1 MAEERT
7 IDAAAPTG
15 AQSIERAFSVLRV
28 VAAHRDKGARL
39 TDIVAAIGVSKPTVR
54 RILAAMMRERAIEQD
69 PVSRLYFLGQEMY
82 VFGTVAADRY
92 GIHKIAVPSLVRL
105 AQISEDT
112 VFLSVP
118 IGGESVCLHCEE
130 GAFPIRSHA
139 LSVGRRHPL
148 GVGAGSLALLSAMPD
163 HEVDR
168 IIATNAK
175 VCADKYA
182 IFTAK
187 LLRELVGRTRQIGY
201 ALIEALVVPGSYGI
215 GVAVPDDRGRPL
227 AALSIAAIASRMT
240 PERRQELV
248 AAMYAERDRLR
259 GAIARA
265 QSLERHEPERRMVK
279 GSARALGAN
288 RAKAVGQGVRRA

>member
-1 MAEERT
+1 MLEERA

-39 TDIVAAIGVSKPTVR
+39 TDIVAATGVSKPTVR
-54 RILAAMMRERAIEQD
+54 RILAAMIRERAIEQD

-105 AQISEDT
+105 AQVSEDT

-118 IGGESVCLHCEE
+118 SGSESVCLHCEE
-130 GAFPIRSHA
+130 GAFPIRCHA

-163 HEVDR
+163 HEVER
-168 IIATNAK
+168 IVAANAK
-175 VCADKYA
+175 ICADKYP
-182 IFTAK
+182 IFTPK
-187 LLRELVGRTRQIGY
+187 LLRDLVERTRKIGY

-215 GVAVPDDRGRPL
+215 GVAVPDNRGQPL

-240 PERRQELV
+240 PARQQELV
-248 AAMYAERDRLR
+248 AAMDTERDRLR
-259 GAIARA
+259 DAIERA
-265 QSLERHEPERRMVK
+265 QMLERHDPERRIGK
-279 GSARALGAN
+279 RSAHGWPAN
-288 RAKAVGQGVRRA
+288 RAKSAAQEAGRA